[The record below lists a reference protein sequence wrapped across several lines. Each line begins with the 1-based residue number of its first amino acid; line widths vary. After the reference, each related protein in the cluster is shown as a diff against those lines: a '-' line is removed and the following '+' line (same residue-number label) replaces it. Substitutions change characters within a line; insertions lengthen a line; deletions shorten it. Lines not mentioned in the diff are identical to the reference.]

1 MTSIT
6 VELPRETYQRAS
18 RLAQLTNRKV
28 SDVLTE
34 TLTLSLP
41 PFTTQ
46 EEIETAL
53 INLPDEKI
61 IELTNL
67 EMQPDEDRRLSLLLD
82 KQQAG
87 ELNTIEKEELS
98 RLMQLYQK
106 GLLRKAWALSEAVK
120 RGLIEPLTP

>member
-6 VELPRETYQRAS
+6 VELPQETYQRAS

-41 PFTTQ
+41 PLATP
-46 EEIETAL
+46 EEIETTL
-53 INLPDEKI
+53 SNLPDDKI
-61 IELTNL
+61 MAMTNL
-67 EMQPDEDRRLSLLLD
+67 EMEPDKDQRLSLLLD
-82 KQQAG
+82 KQQAN
-87 ELNTIEKEELS
+87 ELNEIEKEELS
-98 RLMQLYQK
+98 RLMQLYQE

>member
-41 PFTTQ
+41 PFTTP

-53 INLPDEKI
+53 TNLPDEKI

-98 RLMQLYQK
+98 RLMQLYQE